1 VLRTLIL
8 GVLVGTTLPANDLDV
23 FLSFGLLSPQKNV
36 SNQTVDAFGQTTGQV
51 FQAAENFK
59 MAGLGVSYTLLNL
72 GDFRIRGEAEYG
84 TSVQNPGATL
94 RYLAPGVTDQYVEA
108 EGTLK
113 ARSAQVGLTATYVS
127 SGAGEYGVTFEER
140 FDTLDFDITQATV
153 SFPGQETVITG
164 QTLSKTFTDP
174 FLRPAL
180 HDLRPVLP
188 PGLRHGSGRQQVPGV
203 LPGAVLPEPRQQSA
217 GGVEAATG
225 DQVVAGNAVLIKRN
239 DGVGYEP

>member
-1 VLRTLIL
+1 MLRTLIL

-174 FLRPAL
+174 FLSLHATFVQHYTTFAL
-180 HDLRPVLP
+180 FSRLGYGMVLGGSRSPGSFPEQSYRSLDNSLLEVLRP
-188 PGLRHGSGRQQVPGV
+188 RQ
-203 LPGAVLPEPRQQSA
+203 E
-217 GGVEAATG
+217 
-225 DQVVAGNAVLIKRN
+225 IKLSLGTRF
-239 DGVGYEP
+239 